1 MAANIPF
8 SFYISIKAAGKT
20 PAQKGCERTMKRK
33 KGLALWLCAV
43 IFLTGLGGMT
53 VSAVSEEELTAK
65 SAVLMDAGTGQI
77 LFEKNAHDPRAIAS
91 VTKVMTLLLVME
103 EIDKGTLS
111 LDDTVTASANAA
123 GMGGS
128 DIWLKEGEQ
137 MTVDDLLKATVI
149 MSANDAAVA
158 LGEKVS
164 GSETAF
170 VERMNERAGELG
182 MKDTVFKNCCGLD
195 EEGHVSSAYDVALM
209 SRELLKHEEIFAYT
223 TTWIDYVRDGATQ
236 LVNTNKLIR
245 TYSGIT
251 GLKTGTTS
259 QAGSC
264 MVATAERDG
273 LSLIAVVLGS
283 DSTDLRFSEAAMLL
297 DTGFAGWSA
306 ASPAP
311 DLPVDGGMEGS
322 VSVYAQP
329 CPVLLVEK
337 GKEQAIEMIP
347 ELPERLEAPVEKDQ
361 EIGKIRC
368 VLEGKEL
375 VSLPVYAGAAV
386 EAVSWDKIFL
396 LLLQNLGTF

>member
-1 MAANIPF
+1 
-8 SFYISIKAAGKT
+8 
-20 PAQKGCERTMKRK
+20 
-33 KGLALWLCAV
+33 
-43 IFLTGLGGMT
+43 
-53 VSAVSEEELTAK
+53 
-65 SAVLMDAGTGQI
+65 
-77 LFEKNAHDPRAIAS
+77 
-91 VTKVMTLLLVME
+91 
-103 EIDKGTLS
+103 
-111 LDDTVTASANAA
+111 
-123 GMGGS
+123 
-128 DIWLKEGEQ
+128 
-137 MTVDDLLKATVI
+137 
-149 MSANDAAVA
+149 
-158 LGEKVS
+158 
-164 GSETAF
+164 
-170 VERMNERAGELG
+170 
-182 MKDTVFKNCCGLD
+182 
-195 EEGHVSSAYDVALM
+195 
-209 SRELLKHEEIFAYT
+209 
-223 TTWIDYVRDGATQ
+223 
-236 LVNTNKLIR
+236 
-245 TYSGIT
+245 
-251 GLKTGTTS
+251 
-259 QAGSC
+259 

-306 ASPAP
+306 ASPALP
-311 DLPVDGGMEGS
+311 DLPYLPVDGGMEGS